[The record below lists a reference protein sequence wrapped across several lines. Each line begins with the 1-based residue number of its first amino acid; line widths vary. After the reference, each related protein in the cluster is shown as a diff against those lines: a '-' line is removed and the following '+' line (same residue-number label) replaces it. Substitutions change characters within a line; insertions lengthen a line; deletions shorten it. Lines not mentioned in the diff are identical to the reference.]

1 MFVVLLLKD
10 WIAIAVDA
18 CARSSTSSGGEEF
31 VGKMKLGGLSNERK
45 HET

>member
-18 CARSSTSSGGEEF
+18 CARSSSSGGEEF